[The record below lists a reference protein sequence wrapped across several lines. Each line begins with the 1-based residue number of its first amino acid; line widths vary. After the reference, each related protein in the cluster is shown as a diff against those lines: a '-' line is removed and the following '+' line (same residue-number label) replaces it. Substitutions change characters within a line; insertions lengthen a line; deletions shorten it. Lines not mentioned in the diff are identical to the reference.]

1 MLTCMHTYLHGKRN
15 VYLSV
20 YMRVSLP
27 VFLSPLAYVAL
38 CPSLPMSI
46 DSSVC
51 PCLSIRLLAACFRL
65 SVFGFFRMESTT
77 LVRSMIRRNISQL
90 LGNIKLREI

>member
-51 PCLSIRLLAACFRL
+51 PCLSIRLLLLVFACVSSVSLGWSQQPL
-65 SVFGFFRMESTT
+65 SV
-77 LVRSMIRRNISQL
+77 Q
-90 LGNIKLREI
+90 